1 MHIKKLTVSNYKS
14 FNSPATLELTIGINV
29 ITGQNSSGKTAL
41 LEALS
46 TKFSDTPHR
55 STKSSRQAVKS
66 DVTLNIELSKEELLD
81 LIPNNLVFGLPKI
94 RLLKDEQINYAN
106 FLNMYF
112 EDKVSITA
120 SFNSGN
126 IVSSK
131 FNIIREIIP
140 SSHSK
145 FKIDH
150 IQKQIIDVT
159 LNHTGGDSSN
169 FIASEFVRR
178 IYIFKAERFK
188 IGISNQGTSK
198 VLRSDASNLPE
209 VLNCLQS
216 DSHRFNRFNSFL
228 NRIFPHI
235 HFITVRPTEGGQ
247 VEIVVWNEDP
257 KKERND
263 LVVPLLECGTGISQ
277 VLAILY
283 VVLTSDVPKTIII
296 DEPNS
301 FLHPGAARKL
311 IEILK
316 EHKQHQ
322 IIISTHSPSTL
333 TASNPETIHIV
344 KLKDAESFVETV
356 SLNDTKN
363 QQLYLAEIGAKL
375 SDVFGADNILWVE
388 GKTEEICFP
397 KIIDMTP
404 SLTLRGTT
412 ILSVVNT
419 GDFLN
424 KRKKSVETIFKI
436 YETLSKGKGLM
447 PPSIGFIFDS
457 EELKENEKDDLRKRS
472 QNKVL
477 FLPRRMF
484 ENYLINSNALL
495 SVISS
500 HEGLDELN
508 LTLEDVD
515 KWLKENKWN
524 PKFIKKRFINTK
536 SEPEWQVNVDGA
548 KLLSDLFTAMT
559 SSRLSFDK
567 IKHSVALCD
576 WLIENSLES
585 FDEIKELLSA
595 QLDQSLTS

>member
-1 MHIKKLTVSNYKS
+1 MHIKNLTVKNYKS
-14 FNSPATLELTIGINV
+14 FNSPTTLELTTGMNV

-46 TKFSDTPHR
+46 TNFVGTPHR
-55 STKSSRQAVKS
+55 STKSLRWAGQS
-66 DVTLNIELSKEELLD
+66 DINIDFELSKEELLD
-81 LIPNNLVFGLPKI
+81 LIPNNTSFDLPKVKV
-94 RLLKDEQINYAN
+94 LNSEEINYGN
-106 FLNMYF
+106 FLDIYF
-112 EDKVSITA
+112 GDKVLIKTL
-120 SFNSGN
+120 FHSGN
-126 IVSSK
+126 LSSSK
-131 FNIIREIIP
+131 FSIVCETIP
-140 SSHSK
+140 STVSRFNMDHSK
-145 FKIDH
+145 KQFKEVASLQSTPDR
-150 IQKQIIDVT
+150 
-159 LNHTGGDSSN
+159 DSSN
-169 FIASEFVRR
+169 LISSELVKR

-188 IGISNQGTSK
+188 IGVSDHGTNTILK
-198 VLRSDASNLPE
+198 SDASNLPE

-216 DSHRFNRFNSFL
+216 NAYRFNKFNSFL
-228 NRIFPHI
+228 NRIFPQI
-235 HFITVRPTEGGQ
+235 YCVTVRPFSNNQ

-257 KKERND
+257 KTERND

-333 TASNPETIHIV
+333 TASNPKTIHIV

-363 QQLYLAEIGAKL
+363 QQLFLAEVGAKL

-397 KIIDMTP
+397 KIIEMTP

-424 KRKKSVETIFKI
+424 KRKKSVETIFKV

-484 ENYLINSNALL
+484 ENYLINSKALL
-495 SVISS
+495 SVINSC
-500 HEGLDELN
+500 EGLDDLN
-508 LTLEDVD
+508 LEEID
-515 KWLKENKWN
+515 KWLEENKWN
-524 PKFIKKRFINTK
+524 QKFIKKRFINTK
-536 SEPEWQVNVDGA
+536 SETEWLANVDGA
-548 KLLSDLFTAMT
+548 KLLSDLFIALT

-567 IKHSVALCD
+567 IKHSVALCE
-576 WLIENSLES
+576 WLIENSIES
-585 FDEIKELLSA
+585 FDEIKELLST
-595 QLDQSLTS
+595 QLDQSLTN